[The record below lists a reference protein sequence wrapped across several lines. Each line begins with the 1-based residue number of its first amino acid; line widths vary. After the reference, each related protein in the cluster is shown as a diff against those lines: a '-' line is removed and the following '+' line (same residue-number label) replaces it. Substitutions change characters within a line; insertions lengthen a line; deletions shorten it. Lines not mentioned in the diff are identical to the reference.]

1 GFRRLP
7 QDLPDPALRDL
18 QILIR
23 RLGDVAL
30 PRDHGRRYRG
40 YGPALAV
47 DVDVTL
53 PQIVERGLQV
63 ELVLR
68 QRGVGITQDA
78 QYALRLCGR
87 VAELRC
93 RPGHELPGDGGVD
106 ARPVRRGGLLLQIL
120 GADLAVSARGELLQS
135 VEYGPPVVHGGL
147 QGAQPQAVE
156 FFHRQHVGRH
166 VPQASADLGA

>member
-1 GFRRLP
+1 GARRALVAVGVLQAGRPLVGEVVLVLGELPHGTGGDPVGFRRLP

-120 GADLAVSARGELLQS
+120 GADLA
-135 VEYGPPVVHGGL
+135 
-147 QGAQPQAVE
+147 
-156 FFHRQHVGRH
+156 
-166 VPQASADLGA
+166 